1 MDENR
6 ERVAELLAHAKR
18 ITVLTGAGVSTESG
32 IPDFK
37 SLDDSWDFEEP
48 REAMLSLPFWQKNPL
63 RFWEVYRA
71 TLGSTVP
78 NESLEPS
85 SFHRWLVELEARPGV
100 QAVDILTQNV
110 DGLHTKAGS
119 SRVIEAHG
127 NSSRAICIECKHTVP
142 MESIADDPLP
152 RCFEEDCAGFP
163 MLKPDVS
170 LFFEGVSGIGDFRRA
185 IDRSDL
191 LIVAGTSLAVGP
203 VNELP
208 YYAQTILR
216 PTLWISDEEPDPFYR
231 FSHSWIG
238 RLSDFVE
245 EFGSDMA
252 IGSK

>member
-1 MDENR
+1 MAKEI
-6 ERVAELLAHAKR
+6 AELIAGSKR

-37 SLDDSWDFEEP
+37 SLDDSWSFEEP
-48 REAMLSLPFWQKNPL
+48 REAMLSALFWRKDPK

-71 TLGSTVP
+71 TLGSTEP

-85 SFHRWLVELEARPGV
+85 SFHRWLLELESRPGV

-127 NSSRAICIECKHTVP
+127 NSSRAICIECRTTVP
-142 MESIADDPLP
+142 MSSVANDPLP

-163 MLKPDVS
+163 ILKPDVS
-170 LFFEGVSGIGDFRRA
+170 LFFEGVTGMGDFRRA

-191 LIVAGTSLAVGP
+191 LIVAGTGLQVGP

-208 YYAQTILR
+208 YYAQSILR
-216 PTLWISDEEPDPFYR
+216 PTLWISDEEPPEPGFYH
-231 FSHSWIG
+231 FSHKWIG
-238 RLSDFVE
+238 RLSDFVG
-245 EFGSDMA
+245 EFGSDRGS
-252 IGSK
+252 GSK

>member
-1 MDENR
+1 MSKEIAD
-6 ERVAELLAHAKR
+6 LLEHSRR
-18 ITVLTGAGVSTESG
+18 ITVLTGAGVSTDSG

-37 SLDDSWDFEEP
+37 SLDHSWDFEEP
-48 REAMLSLPFWQKNPL
+48 REAMLSALFWRKNPQ

-71 TLGSTVP
+71 TLGNTVP

-85 SFHRWLVELEARPGV
+85 SFHRWLVELESRPGV
-100 QAVDILTQNV
+100 QAVNILTQNV

-142 MESIADDPLP
+142 MASVADDPLP
-152 RCFEEDCAGFP
+152 MCMEPGCDMFP
-163 MLKPDVS
+163 VLKPDVS
-170 LFFEGVSGIGDFRRA
+170 LFFEGVNGMGDFRRA

-191 LIVAGTSLAVGP
+191 LIVAGTSLNVGP

-216 PTLWISDEEPDPFYR
+216 PTLWISDEEPPEPDFYH
-231 FSHSWIG
+231 FSHRWVG
-238 RLSDFVE
+238 KLSDFVE
-245 EFGSDMA
+245 SFSL
-252 IGSK
+252 